1 MRTIKGNAELEWY
14 YQHSPAD
21 VGFKAIDY
29 QAMSTQQMSAAFG
42 LQFPID
48 RLARDCEPSWLS
60 PPPPTVRQLRA
71 AARMTCY
78 RMALREMGVGQQAA
92 IERAY
97 ELRNIDSLPDT
108 RGVPGGPELVAEW
121 GLGALLVRDVLVG
134 RSDTERRLE
143 IMAAQ
148 AKWHVVHCRKA
159 CGQLEVAA
167 AQTAE
172 TEAKVAYRAARDEST
187 GAAKLTAAA
196 LDDALRSYESIRS
209 KHRAEAK
216 AERAALHVADQAPRW
231 AGDTEPLERLIRS
244 EVQLASR
251 IGVTPR
257 ELHELMTLLEMAHA
271 GLVSRRIVEVEA

>member
-1 MRTIKGNAELEWY
+1 MRIRGNDELEWL
-14 YQHSPAD
+14 YQQSPSD
-21 VGFKAIDY
+21 IGFCAIDY

-78 RMALREMGVGQQAA
+78 RMALREMGMGQQAA

-108 RGVPGGPELVAEW
+108 RGVPGGPELVSVW
-121 GLGALLVRDVLVG
+121 GLAALLVRDVLVG
-134 RSDTERRLE
+134 RSETERQFE
-143 IMAAQ
+143 ILAAQ
-148 AKWHVVHCRKA
+148 AKWHVVRCKAA

-172 TEAKVAYRAARDEST
+172 TAAKVAYRAARAEST
-187 GAAKLTAAA
+187 GAARLTAAA
-196 LDDALRSYESIRS
+196 LDDALRVYEAIRS

-216 AERAALHVADQAPRW
+216 TERAALHDADQAPRW
-231 AGDTEPLERLIRS
+231 AGDTEPLERIIRS

-251 IGVTPR
+251 IGVTAR

-271 GLVSRRIVEVEA
+271 GLVARRKEVAA